1 MEAFHLPAG
10 TQVGQVHLQI
20 PDLKRALSFYAD
32 LLGFKTVDNGGGKV
46 VLSANG
52 QKPGHIA
59 LTELPNARPRPP
71 RTTGLF
77 HVAIRFPNRVSLAQ
91 ALQRLISQRY
101 PLQGFADHAV
111 SEAIYLADPD
121 GNGVELYTDRPRNE
135 WPIKN
140 GRVEM
145 VTEALDVEGLLQ
157 EISGDDK
164 PWDGIDPGTDI
175 GHVHLRVSDL
185 AKARRFYHE
194 ILGLD
199 ITQENYPGALFLAA
213 GGYHHHLGLNI
224 WGGRNIPSPPADA
237 VGLQSFSLEVPG
249 RDTLNILQK
258 RITDAG
264 MKVESSNQ
272 EKDAISELAAR
283 DPDGNL
289 VLLRF
294 KETKDITS

>member
-32 LLGFKTVDNGGGKV
+32 LLGFKIVDNGGGKV
-46 VLSANG
+46 VLSASG
-52 QKPGHIA
+52 QKPGHIV
-59 LTELPNARPRPP
+59 LTELPNVRPRPP
-71 RTTGLF
+71 RTTSLF
-77 HVAIRFPNRVSLAQ
+77 HLAIRFPNRVSLAQ
-91 ALQRLISQRY
+91 VLQRLITQRY

-140 GRVEM
+140 DRVEM
-145 VTEALDVEGLLQ
+145 VTETLDVESLLE
-157 EISGDDK
+157 EISDTDK
-164 PWDGIDPGTDI
+164 SWDGIDAGTDI

-199 ITQENYPGALFLAA
+199 ITQENYSGALFLAA

-224 WGGRNIPSPPADA
+224 WGGRNIPSPPGDA
-237 VGLQSFSLEVPG
+237 VGLQSFSLEIPDG
-249 RDTLNILQK
+249 NTLNTLRT
-258 RITDAG
+258 RITEAG
-264 MKVESSNQ
+264 SKIESTVEK
-272 EKDAISELAAR
+272 EGAISELSAR

-294 KETKDITS
+294 KEIEEITS